1 MCNRMKTLL
10 IIVSAITLLLFTSC
24 EKDEMD
30 KGIGGGSGGK
40 QESLSYSKSK
50 NIPTDL
56 NKADD
61 TLNSNIQVNDEKN

>member
-1 MCNRMKTLL
+1 MKTLL

-24 EKDEMD
+24 EKDEM
-30 KGIGGGSGGK
+30 GPGGTGGGGK
-40 QESLSYSKSK
+40 EESMKYSKSE

-61 TLNSNIQVNDEKN
+61 TLNGNMQVNDEKN